1 MSKRAE
7 DQIQIAVVE
16 YLRMVLPAGSL
27 GLSPEERKANH
38 MVKGINDGRRNNRA
52 MGVVA
57 GVPDL
62 VCLLPR
68 GLAIFFEIK
77 TDDGAAS
84 KSQRAM
90 WETLHTL
97 GFHCALIRSRRRG
110 PQHAHP
116 GARHSHS
123 RGRRPLHHRSRS
135 PLAR

>member
-16 YLRMVLPAGSL
+16 YLRMALPVGSL
-27 GLSPEERKANH
+27 VFHPKNEGNRGG
-38 MVKGINDGRRNNRA
+38 VKGIHDGRRNKA

-77 TDDGAAS
+77 TDDGVAS

-97 GFHCALIRSRRRG
+97 GFHCALIRSVDE
-110 PQHAHP
+110 
-116 GARHSHS
+116 ARNTL
-123 RGRRPLHHRSRS
+123 RALGIATRE
-135 PLAR
+135 AA